1 MKKWFV
7 IYTKANQEIKVTEQ
21 LNKIGIYT
29 YCPTVSIIK
38 QYSDR
43 KKKIL
48 KPVIP
53 SYVFVFIEEGRRN
66 DIFSV
71 FGVVR
76 YLFWLGKPAIVKEKE
91 IELMKKYLNGEFQ
104 SVSLTNFTKGQLHK
118 ISQGVF
124 AGRVGKIIEI
134 QKNKIKLQL
143 ESLGMIVTL
152 KLETA

>member
-21 LNKIGIYT
+21 LNKIGISC
-29 YCPTVSIIK
+29 YCPTVTIIK

-48 KPVIP
+48 KTLIP
-53 SYVFVFIEEGRRN
+53 SYVFVLIEEGRRN

-76 YLFWLGKPAIVKEKE
+76 YMFWLGKPAVVRVKE

-118 ISQGVF
+118 ISEGVF
-124 AGRVGKIIEI
+124 AGKIGRVIEI

>member
-21 LNKIGIYT
+21 LNEIGISC
-29 YCPTVSIIK
+29 YCPTVTIIK

-48 KPVIP
+48 KPLIP
-53 SYVFVFIEEGRRN
+53 SYVFVFTEERRRN
-66 DIFSV
+66 DVFSV

-76 YLFWLGKPAIVKEKE
+76 YMFWLGKPAVVREKE
-91 IELMKKYLNGEFQ
+91 VELMKQYLNGEFQ
-104 SVSLTNFTKGQLHK
+104 SVSLTNFTKGKLHK
-118 ISQGVF
+118 ISEGIF
-124 AGRVGKIIEI
+124 AGKIGRVIEI

>member
-7 IYTKANQEIKVTEQ
+7 IYTKANQEIKVTEK
-21 LNKIGIYT
+21 LNEMGISC
-29 YCPTVSIIK
+29 YCPTVTIIK

-48 KPVIP
+48 KPLIP

-66 DIFSV
+66 DAFSV

-76 YLFWLGKPAIVKEKE
+76 YMFWLGKPAMVKEKE
-91 IELMKKYLNGEFQ
+91 VELMKQYLTGEFQ
-104 SVSLTNFTKGQLHK
+104 SVSLTNFTKGQMHK
-118 ISQGVF
+118 ISEGIF
-124 AGRVGKIIEI
+124 AGKIGRIIEI

-152 KLETA
+152 RLETA

>member
-21 LNKIGIYT
+21 LNEIGISC
-29 YCPTVSIIK
+29 YCPTVTIIK

-48 KPVIP
+48 KPLIP
-53 SYVFVFIEEGRRN
+53 SYVFVFTEERRRN
-66 DIFSV
+66 DVFSV

-76 YLFWLGKPAIVKEKE
+76 YMFWLGKPAVVREKE
-91 IELMKKYLNGEFQ
+91 IELMKQYLNDEFQ

-118 ISQGVF
+118 ISEGIF
-124 AGRVGKIIEI
+124 KGKIGRVIEI

-143 ESLGMIVTL
+143 ESLGMIVILRL
-152 KLETA
+152 KAA

>member
-7 IYTKANQEIKVTEQ
+7 IYTKSNQEIKVTEK
-21 LNKIGIYT
+21 LNEMGISC
-29 YCPTVSIIK
+29 YCPTVTIIK

-53 SYVFVFIEEGRRN
+53 SYVFVFIEERSRN

-76 YLFWLGKPAIVKEKE
+76 YMFWLGKPAMVREKE
-91 IELMKKYLNGEFQ
+91 VELMKQYLNGEFQ
-104 SVSLTNFTKGQLHK
+104 SVSLTNFTKGQMHK
-118 ISQGVF
+118 ISEGIF
-124 AGRVGKIIEI
+124 AGKIGRIIEI

-152 KLETA
+152 RLETA

>member
-7 IYTKANQEIKVTEQ
+7 IYTKANQEIKVSKR
-21 LNKIGIYT
+21 LNEIGISC
-29 YCPTVSIIK
+29 YCPTVTIIK

-48 KPVIP
+48 KTLIP
-53 SYVFVFIEEGRRN
+53 SYVFVLIEEGRRN

-71 FGVVR
+71 FGVAR
-76 YLFWLGKPAIVKEKE
+76 YMFWLGKPAVVREKE

-118 ISQGVF
+118 ISEGVF
-124 AGRVGKIIEI
+124 AGKIGRVIEI

>member
-21 LNKIGIYT
+21 LNEIGISC
-29 YCPTVSIIK
+29 YCPTVTIIK

-48 KPVIP
+48 KPLIP
-53 SYVFVFIEEGRRN
+53 SYVFVFTEERRRN
-66 DIFSV
+66 DVFSV

-76 YLFWLGKPAIVKEKE
+76 YMFWLGKPAVVREKE
-91 IELMKKYLNGEFQ
+91 IELMKQYLNGEFQ
-104 SVSLTNFTKGQLHK
+104 SVSLTNFTKGQIHK
-118 ISQGVF
+118 ISEGIF
-124 AGRVGKIIEI
+124 KGKIGRVIEI

-143 ESLGMIVTL
+143 ESLGMIVILRL
-152 KLETA
+152 KAA

>member
-7 IYTKANQEIKVTEQ
+7 IYTKANQEIKVTEK
-21 LNKIGIYT
+21 LNEMGISC
-29 YCPTVSIIK
+29 YCPTVTIIK

-48 KPVIP
+48 KPLIP

-76 YLFWLGKPAIVKEKE
+76 YMFWLGKPAMVREKE
-91 IELMKKYLNGEFQ
+91 VELMKQYLTGEFQ
-104 SVSLTNFTKGQLHK
+104 SVSLTNFTKGQMHK
-118 ISQGVF
+118 ISEGIF
-124 AGRVGKIIEI
+124 AGKIGRIIEI

-152 KLETA
+152 RLETA

>member
-21 LNKIGIYT
+21 LNEIGISC
-29 YCPTVSIIK
+29 YCPTVTIIK

-48 KPVIP
+48 KPIIP
-53 SYVFVFIEEGRRN
+53 SYVFVFTEERRRN
-66 DIFSV
+66 DVFSV

-76 YLFWLGKPAIVKEKE
+76 YMFWLGKPAVVREKE
-91 IELMKKYLNGEFQ
+91 VELMKQYLNGEFQ

-118 ISQGVF
+118 ISEGIF
-124 AGRVGKIIEI
+124 KGKIGRVIEI

>member
-43 KKKIL
+43 KKKKL

-152 KLETA
+152 RLEAS

>member
-7 IYTKANQEIKVTEQ
+7 IYTKSNQEIKVTEK
-21 LNKIGIYT
+21 LNEMGISC
-29 YCPTVSIIK
+29 YCPTVTIIK

-48 KPVIP
+48 KPLIP

-76 YLFWLGKPAIVKEKE
+76 YMFWLGKPAMVREKE
-91 IELMKKYLNGEFQ
+91 VELMKQYLTGEFQ
-104 SVSLTNFTKGQLHK
+104 SVSLTNFTKGQMHK
-118 ISQGVF
+118 ISEGIF
-124 AGRVGKIIEI
+124 AGKIGRIIEI

-152 KLETA
+152 KLEAA

>member
-1 MKKWFV
+1 MNNIMEMKKWFV

-21 LNKIGIYT
+21 LNKIGIFC
-29 YCPTVSIIK
+29 YCPTVTIIK

-43 KKKIL
+43 KKKIV

-53 SYVFVFIEEGRRN
+53 SYVFVLIEENRRN

-76 YLFWLGKPAIVKEKE
+76 YMFWLGKPAEVREKE

-118 ISQGVF
+118 ISEGLF
-124 AGRVGKIIEI
+124 AGKIGRIIEI

-143 ESLGMIVTL
+143 ASLG
-152 KLETA
+152 

>member
-7 IYTKANQEIKVTEQ
+7 LYTRANQEIKVAEQ
-21 LNKIGIYT
+21 LNKIGVSC
-29 YCPTVSIIK
+29 YCPTVTIIK

-43 KKKIL
+43 KKKVL
-48 KPVIP
+48 KPLIP

-66 DIFSV
+66 DVFSV

-76 YLFWLGKPAIVKEKE
+76 YMFWLGKPAVVREKE
-91 IELMKKYLNGEFQ
+91 VELMKKYLNGEFQ

-118 ISQGVF
+118 ISEGIF
-124 AGRVGKIIEI
+124 AGKIGKVIEI

-152 KLETA
+152 KLEAA

>member
-1 MKKWFV
+1 MEMKKWFV

-21 LNKIGIYT
+21 LNKIGISC
-29 YCPTVSIIK
+29 YCPTVTIIK

-48 KPVIP
+48 KPLIP
-53 SYVFVFIEEGRRN
+53 SYVFVLIEEGRRN

-76 YLFWLGKPAIVKEKE
+76 YMFWLGKPAEVREKE

-118 ISQGVF
+118 ISEGLF
-124 AGRVGKIIEI
+124 AGKIGRVIAVSYTH
-134 QKNKIKLQL
+134 LTL
-143 ESLGMIVTL
+143 PTTVIV
-152 KLETA
+152 

>member
-7 IYTKANQEIKVTEQ
+7 LYTRANQEIKVAEQ
-21 LNKIGIYT
+21 LNKIGVSC
-29 YCPTVSIIK
+29 YCPTVTIIK

-43 KKKIL
+43 KKKVL
-48 KPVIP
+48 KPLIP

-66 DIFSV
+66 DVFSV

-76 YLFWLGKPAIVKEKE
+76 YMFWLGNPAVVREKE
-91 IELMKKYLNGEFQ
+91 VELMKKYLNGEFQ

-118 ISQGVF
+118 ISEGIF
-124 AGRVGKIIEI
+124 AGKIGKVIEI

-152 KLETA
+152 KLEAA

>member
-7 IYTKANQEIKVTEQ
+7 IYTKANQEIKVAEQ
-21 LNKIGIYT
+21 LNKIGISC
-29 YCPTVSIIK
+29 YCPTVTIIK

-48 KPVIP
+48 KTLIP
-53 SYVFVFIEEGRRN
+53 SYVFVLIEEGRRN

-71 FGVVR
+71 FGVAR
-76 YLFWLGKPAIVKEKE
+76 YMFWLGKPAVVREKE

-118 ISQGVF
+118 ISEGIF
-124 AGRVGKIIEI
+124 KGKIGRVIEI

>member
-21 LNKIGIYT
+21 LNEIGISC
-29 YCPTVSIIK
+29 YCPTVTIIK

-48 KPVIP
+48 KPLIP
-53 SYVFVFIEEGRRN
+53 SYVFVFTEERRRN
-66 DIFSV
+66 DVFSV

-76 YLFWLGKPAIVKEKE
+76 YMFWLGKPAVVREKE
-91 IELMKKYLNGEFQ
+91 IELMKQYLNGEFQ
-104 SVSLTNFTKGQLHK
+104 SVSLTNFTKGQIHK
-118 ISQGVF
+118 ISEGIF
-124 AGRVGKIIEI
+124 KGKIGRVIEI

-143 ESLGMIVTL
+143 ESLGMMVTL

>member
-7 IYTKANQEIKVTEQ
+7 LYTKANQEIKVTEQ
-21 LNKIGIYT
+21 LNKIGVSC
-29 YCPTVSIIK
+29 YCPTVTIIK

-43 KKKIL
+43 KKKVL
-48 KPVIP
+48 KPLIP

-66 DIFSV
+66 DVFSV

-76 YLFWLGKPAIVKEKE
+76 YMFWLGKPAVVREKE
-91 IELMKKYLNGEFQ
+91 VKLMKKYLNGEFQ

-118 ISQGVF
+118 ISEGIF
-124 AGRVGKIIEI
+124 AGKIGRVIEI

-152 KLETA
+152 KLEAA

>member
-21 LNKIGIYT
+21 LNEIGISC
-29 YCPTVSIIK
+29 YCPTVTIIK

-48 KPVIP
+48 KPLIP
-53 SYVFVFIEEGRRN
+53 SYVFVFTEERRRN
-66 DIFSV
+66 DVFSV

-76 YLFWLGKPAIVKEKE
+76 YMFWLGKPAVVREKE
-91 IELMKKYLNGEFQ
+91 IELMKEYLNGEFQ

-118 ISQGVF
+118 ISEGIF
-124 AGRVGKIIEI
+124 KGKIGRVIEI

-143 ESLGMIVTL
+143 ESLGMIVILRL
-152 KLETA
+152 KAA

>member
-21 LNKIGIYT
+21 LKKIGIFC
-29 YCPTVSIIK
+29 YCPTVKIIK

-43 KKKIL
+43 KKKTV

-53 SYVFVFIEEGRRN
+53 SYVFVLIEENRRN

-76 YLFWLGKPAIVKEKE
+76 YMFWLGKPAVVREKE

-118 ISQGVF
+118 ISEGVF
-124 AGRVGKIIEI
+124 AGKIGKIIEI

-152 KLETA
+152 KLKSV